1 MSVTRDPA
9 DTPSL
14 SSTPS
19 RFQTVAA
26 RESLGHL
33 GEFVHSTSFN
43 GHIHHVI
50 PAVQG
55 EDSLS
60 GYLIEASRSVAC
72 FPLAHR
78 LTYHTGYRKS
88 WSPNTLK
95 TRLLLNAMQIPYTE
109 QFISY
114 PDIAPLLDSYGVPQ
128 DPEEEAYTLPAIY
141 HPESLKGKTPGDKML
156 SDSIAIAGH
165 LDALY
170 PDAPVHAF
178 PEPKADSEM
187 LWQESQHLLRG
198 LISAIRGKG
207 YRLLMPRIP
216 LILDDRGAEYFI
228 RTRTAD
234 HPQNLSPLKWGSE
247 DAEEDWRTMTP
258 YVEAY
263 NAYLLRK
270 RDEANEAG
278 GRNGPFLWGET
289 LSMGDIYLVSVLVWF
304 RAAGQELLDR
314 LLAIGEG
321 EAYKTSPMRDVWD
334 AFERNGWLTA
344 QGEKRTI
351 GVQE

>member
-1 MSVTRDPA
+1 
-9 DTPSL
+9 
-14 SSTPS
+14 
-19 RFQTVAA
+19 
-26 RESLGHL
+26 
-33 GEFVHSTSFN
+33 
-43 GHIHHVI
+43 
-50 PAVQG
+50 
-55 EDSLS
+55 
-60 GYLIEASRSVAC
+60 
-72 FPLAHR
+72 
-78 LTYHTGYRKS
+78 
-88 WSPNTLK
+88 
-95 TRLLLNAMQIPYTE
+95 MQIPYTE

-114 PDIAPLLDSYGVPQ
+114 PDIAPLLTSYGVPQ

-141 HPESLKGKTPGDKML
+141 HPESLKGKAPGDKML
-156 SDSIAIAGH
+156 SDSIAIARH

-178 PEPKADSEM
+178 PAPKAESEM

-198 LISAIRGKG
+198 LISSIRGKG

-234 HPQNLSPLKWGSE
+234 HPQELSPLAWGSE

-263 NAYLLRK
+263 NAFFVRK

-278 GRNGPFLWGET
+278 AGNGPFLWGET
-289 LSMGDIYLVSVLVWF
+289 VSMGDIYLVSVLVWF
-304 RAAGQELLDR
+304 QAAGQELLDR

-321 EAYKTSPMRDVWD
+321 EADETSPMRDVWH
-334 AFERNGWLTA
+334 AFERNGWLTG